1 MAYPIYPLQGY
12 IPENHPLYFC
22 DANVWIAILKA
33 YGLGGVDNAEV
44 PYRDFF
50 EAIINLNEIND
61 PEVAKKI
68 KNKPKIILTSLLL
81 SEIINTYMR
90 KVAMKAFF
98 GGGDTYKGLNFK
110 DAYRDNPTSDYK
122 KQITTF
128 VSDFNIFLGY
138 TVLWDDE
145 FQNLSPENLLSLM
158 TSLPIDFNDLYFIQQ
173 LKNKNIPIV
182 THDKDFLS
190 QDLFIITDNPS
201 LLRKSTV
208 HHK

>member
-1 MAYPIYPLQGY
+1 MAYPIYPLKGY
-12 IPENHPLYFC
+12 FPENHPLYFC
-22 DANVWIAILKA
+22 DANVWIAILKS
-33 YGLGGVDNAEV
+33 YGLGGVDKVES
-44 PYRDFF
+44 PYCDFF

-61 PEVAKKI
+61 PDAVKKI

-90 KVAMKAFF
+90 KVAMRAFF
-98 GGGDTYKGLNFK
+98 GGGESYKAYSFK
-110 DAYRDNPTSDYK
+110 DNYRDNPSSDYK
-122 KQITTF
+122 KQIKTF
-128 VSDFNIFLGY
+128 VSDFKIFLGY
-138 TVLWDDE
+138 TEIWDDN
-145 FQNLSPENLLSLM
+145 FKSLSAENLLSLM
-158 TSLPIDFNDLYFIQQ
+158 TSLPIDFNDLYFIQH
-173 LKNKNIPIV
+173 LKDKNIPIV